1 MFVCRSGNNICLLF
15 DEFLKNNAV
24 KKLLLLLTILFLK
37 LTAIAQSLKPCSK
50 GSLYGFCDES
60 GTVKIQQVFQNALSF
75 RGNLA
80 PVLREDSYWWFVNKK
95 GHLMFNSRQTAD
107 QAPPNPQKGLYI
119 IKYFDP
125 IFADVTEYYNDKGLP
140 VKVESDLDFQ
150 SDTLPYTM
158 FSAIKAIELAK
169 SKLGTPYGLDNLD
182 CSGFMRFIFA
192 PFGIVLP
199 YYAREIAQKGREISK
214 VEIRE
219 GDLVFYGGGSGREQ
233 TVNHVGMV
241 ISVNKAD
248 FEFIHSSTSKGIST
262 NKSADNYYKLR
273 FLFARRIFDF

>member
-1 MFVCRSGNNICLLF
+1 
-15 DEFLKNNAV
+15 
-24 KKLLLLLTILFLK
+24 
-37 LTAIAQSLKPCSK
+37 
-50 GSLYGFCDES
+50 
-60 GTVKIQQVFQNALSF
+60 
-75 RGNLA
+75 
-80 PVLREDSYWWFVNKK
+80 
-95 GHLMFNSRQTAD
+95 
-107 QAPPNPQKGLYI
+107 
-119 IKYFDP
+119 
-125 IFADVTEYYNDKGLP
+125 
-140 VKVESDLDFQ
+140 
-150 SDTLPYTM
+150 LPYTM

-219 GDLVFYGGGSGREQ
+219 GDLVFYGGGPGREQ

-241 ISVNKAD
+241 ISVNKAG
-248 FEFIHSSTSKGIST
+248 FEFIHSTTSKGIST
-262 NKSADNYYKLR
+262 NKSAENYYKSR